1 MVGRWGFK
9 ALKHM
14 KHLEQVVSETA
25 IAIFACDRPEHLNR
39 MLNSLIRNIDLDCF
53 AIFIFVDFPRTK
65 STMVR
70 HGEVLELIR
79 NFQKKFEVVS
89 VQVQSSNLGLASSVR
104 QGVELCL
111 TNFTKVIVLEDDL
124 VLSVNYLNYMTLT
137 LAIFEENEKIG
148 SISGYTYSQ
157 FPFFVKRNLIAT
169 LRHSSWGWATWKDRW
184 IKIDWSLLSNDSKME
199 FYLQELGKISPDL
212 PGMLIDLKNN
222 RVDSWAILFNLNMAI
237 LDMRALHPR
246 YSLVSNIGGD
256 GSGTNVRL
264 TKIEKVFYENEISP
278 MLLDLEDFSISR
290 WYDWYLA
297 FKHSRWYPFP
307 YSFFVVC
314 FLYFRRNIRKIRKY
328 FSLK

>member
-1 MVGRWGFK
+1 MVGRWGFR
-9 ALKHM
+9 ALKYM
-14 KHLEQVVSETA
+14 KHLEQIVSETA

-39 MLNSLIRNIDLDCF
+39 MLNSLIKNIDLDCF

-70 HGEVLELIR
+70 HGEVLELIK
-79 NFQKKFEVVS
+79 NFQEKFDVVS
-89 VQVQSSNLGLASSVR
+89 VQVQSSNLGLSSSIR
-104 QGVELCL
+104 QGIDLCL
-111 TNFTKVIVLEDDL
+111 SNFTKVIVLEDDL

-137 LAIFEENEKIG
+137 LAIFEDNEKIG

-184 IKIDWSLLSNDSKME
+184 IKIDWSLLSNDSKIE

-237 LDMRALHPR
+237 LEMRALHPR

-264 TKIEKVFYENEISP
+264 TNLEIVLNENGILP
-278 MLLDLEDFSISR
+278 MLSKLQDFSISK
-290 WYDWYLA
+290 WYDRYLA
-297 FKHSRWYPFP
+297 FKHSRWNPFP
-307 YSFFVVC
+307 YSLFVLSL
-314 FLYFRRNIRKIRKY
+314 LYFRNILHKFKKY
-328 FSLK
+328 FLIK